1 MIGVIYKREF
11 LDYLKSAK
19 FLIGFGLALAI
30 SAVATV
36 INVQNFT
43 QRQQDYLAA
52 QRDLPG
58 NKFDVA
64 IYRPPQV
71 LSVLVQGK
79 DRILGTKASVNYLL
93 FPDRLSGYMSEGS
106 GAKPRALSGFGSVD
120 FAFLVRVVLS
130 LLVIFLA
137 YDAVAEEKA
146 SGTLK
151 LSLANALPRSH
162 LLLGKALAGLTAVL
176 GSLLAAAAV
185 SVLIMLV
192 SPAIKLSGGDW
203 QRIAGLL
210 AASAL
215 YLVVFYALSLLVSTA
230 ARRPAT
236 ALLVLLQL
244 WIFLIV
250 IYPHLGVGAAE
261 RFTRL
266 PTERELALKKV
277 AAFAP
282 YAAEQQ
288 KVQAAYFGGDRSPAT
303 RARYM
308 ELQVLESEK
317 FHEVERDFGLRL
329 TGQLRLT
336 RRIGLLSPAMLFD
349 GMAERFARTG
359 IDEYERF
366 MGSLE
371 RYWKTKYMD
380 LQRLQYKD
388 PGAYRKAA
396 VPPFE
401 HPEERPVEA
410 WVSALPQ
417 VLILVLLG
425 LIFFAAASNA
435 FLRKDV
441 R

>member
-1 MIGVIYKREF
+1 MIGVIYKREI
-11 LDYLKSAK
+11 LDHLKSAK
-19 FLIGFGLALAI
+19 FLIGLGLTIAI
-30 SAVATV
+30 AAAATV
-36 INVQNFT
+36 INVQDYA

-64 IYRPPQV
+64 IYRPPEV
-71 LSVLVQGK
+71 LSILVQGK
-79 DRILGTKASVNYLL
+79 DRMLGTKASVTDMNV
-93 FPDRLSGYMSEGS
+93 PDQLSGYMSEGS
-106 GAKPRALSGFGSVD
+106 GGRPRPLSGFGSVD

-176 GSLLAAAAV
+176 GSLLAAASM

-192 SPAIKLSGGDW
+192 SPSIRLTGGDGA
-203 QRIAGLL
+203 RIAGLL

-215 YLVVFYALSLLVSTA
+215 YLIVFYALSLLVSTA

-236 ALLVLLQL
+236 SLLVLLQL

-266 PTERELALKKV
+266 PTDRELAANKA

-282 YAAEQQ
+282 YAEERK
-288 KVQAAYFGGDRSPAT
+288 KVFSAYFGGDRSPAT
-303 RARYM
+303 GMRYQ
-308 ELQVLESEK
+308 ELWALQAEK

-329 TGQLRLT
+329 TGQMRLA

-349 GMAERFARTG
+349 GIAERFARTG

-366 MGSLE
+366 LGSLE
-371 RYWKTKYMD
+371 RYWKTKYLD
-380 LQRLQYKD
+380 LQRLRYKD
-388 PGAYRKAA
+388 LDAYRKAD
-396 VPPFE
+396 VPPFD
-401 HPEERPVEA
+401 HPEERPAEA
-410 WVSALPQ
+410 WASAVPQ
-417 VLILVLLG
+417 ALVLVLLG
-425 LIFFAAASNA
+425 LIFFALASNA

>member
-19 FLIGFGLALAI
+19 FLIGFGLALSI

-36 INVQNFT
+36 INVQNFA

-58 NKFDVA
+58 NIFDVA

-79 DRILGTKASVNYLL
+79 DRILGTKASVNYLN
-93 FPDRLSGYMSEGS
+93 FPDQLSGYMTEEA
-106 GAKPRALSGFGSVD
+106 GARPRPLSGFGSVD
-120 FAFLVRVVLS
+120 FTFLVRVVLS

-151 LSLANALPRSH
+151 LALSNALPRSH
-162 LLLGKALAGLTAVL
+162 LLWGKCMAGLTAVL
-176 GSLLAAAAV
+176 GSLLAAAAI
-185 SVLIMLV
+185 SLLIMLV
-192 SPAIKLSGGDW
+192 SPAIKLTGGDGA
-203 QRIAGLL
+203 RIAGLL

-250 IYPHLGVGAAE
+250 IYPHLGVGLAE

-266 PTERELALKKV
+266 PTERELAENKT

-282 YAAEQQ
+282 YAAEQK
-288 KVQAAYFGGDRSPAT
+288 KVRAAYSGGDRSSAT
-303 RARYM
+303 GARYL
-308 ELQVLESEK
+308 ELQALEAETS
-317 FHEVERDFGLRL
+317 HAVERDFGLRL
-329 TGQLRLT
+329 SGQMQLA

-359 IDEYERF
+359 IEEYERF
-366 MGSLE
+366 LGSLE

-380 LQRLQYKD
+380 LQRLRYKD
-388 PGAYRKAA
+388 LDAYRKAA
-396 VPPFE
+396 LPAFE
-401 HPEERPVEA
+401 HTEERAAVA
-410 WVSALPQ
+410 WTSAVPA
-417 VLILVLLG
+417 VLVLVLLG